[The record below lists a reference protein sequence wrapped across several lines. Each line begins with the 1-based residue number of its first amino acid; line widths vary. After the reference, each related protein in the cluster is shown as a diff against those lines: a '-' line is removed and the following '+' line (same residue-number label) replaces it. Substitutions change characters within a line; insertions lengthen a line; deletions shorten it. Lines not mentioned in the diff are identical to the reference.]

1 MCKRNLSNHHQW
13 RASVKKNTTNE
24 LDSPLELMINLFV
37 IDYNLLLKYYRRNLK
52 VTAAY
57 VGFKTQQGSML
68 SPG

>member
-1 MCKRNLSNHHQW
+1 M
-13 RASVKKNTTNE
+13 KKNTTNE